1 MTQKTQPKRRKKIKL
16 TVSSV
21 ILLIGLVVF
30 LVPTCIFGWFLYQSS
45 AKTGDALFGNRF
57 SNDLNPAITSTQIS
71 GLKDALKATAN
82 VENVEISLK
91 AATLRVSIDAPDAL
105 VATDLS
111 ALSLTVANV
120 VKATL
125 PIETYFTATDV
136 KKMYDLEINVY
147 NLKDGKDKPGYVY
160 FILVKNANMAT
171 WTVQEVSKAVNQALA
186 DELRAEMAAGTLTSF
201 MPTQTMKVSVE
212 G

>member
-1 MTQKTQPKRRKKIKL
+1 MTQKTQPKRRKKIKF

-21 ILLIGLVVF
+21 ILLIGLIVF
-30 LVPTCIFGWFLYQSS
+30 LVPTSIFGWFLYQSS
-45 AKTGDALFGNRF
+45 AKTGNALFGNRF
-57 SNDLNPAITSTQIS
+57 SNDLNPAITATQIS
-71 GLKDALKATAN
+71 TLKDTLKASAN
-82 VENVEISLK
+82 VENVEVNLK
-91 AATLRVSIDAPDAL
+91 AATLRISIDATDAL
-105 VATDLS
+105 AAADLS
-111 ALSLTVANV
+111 ALSLASANI
-120 VKATL
+120 VKAVL

-147 NLKDGKDKPGYVY
+147 NLKDGKDKAGYVY

-171 WTVQEVSKAVNQALA
+171 WTVQDVSKAVNQALA

-201 MPTQTMKVSVE
+201 LPYPTMKVSVE